1 MEKANV
7 SAIVKF
13 YNYFMKSPEFK
24 KLERIDQFSEPF
36 ISATFSVL
44 TGTLIFVIYSLIMI
58 LKGLSPFDNK
68 HVALS
73 IILFISSTSFVG
85 FITSIYCFW
94 SSFTK
99 IGTYEDLTTLKTE
112 LEQVIQKIIFSQTL
126 SDREPSRYIDTKS
139 FSIEIDRITSLLYS
153 TSMKVFEF
161 SFYNR
166 LSEVLT
172 KISGES
178 MILSSCLLSYDD
190 LRQCVEKIIFFDI
203 DILNAVPIS
212 RIHKNDLAEFNSIR
226 CLKDYGS
233 IIRKSDLLKNKCY
246 DFLIKKRFASNPKDL
261 ECLKATD
268 LFDKNDFMFNCGTIR
283 LSYGLTCSEMD
294 KRIAKFR
301 KDSEKGK
308 EKNSITWI

>member
-13 YNYFMKSPEFK
+13 YNYFMNSPEFK
-24 KLERIDQFSEPF
+24 KLERVNQFREPF
-36 ISATFSVL
+36 ISASFSVL

-85 FITSIYCFW
+85 FITSIYCCW
-94 SSFTK
+94 SSITK
-99 IGTYEDLTTLKTE
+99 IGTYEDLTELKNE
-112 LEQVIQKIIFSQTL
+112 LERVIQKIIFSQTL
-126 SDREPSRYIDTKS
+126 SDRDPSHYIDTKS

-153 TSMKVFEF
+153 TSMKVFDF
-161 SFYNR
+161 SFYKR

-172 KISGES
+172 KILGEA
-178 MILSSCLLSYDD
+178 MFVSSYSLAYND
-190 LRQCVEKIIFFDI
+190 LRQCVEKVIFFDI
-203 DILNAVPIS
+203 NILNAVPIS
-212 RIHKNDLAEFNSIR
+212 YEHPNELAEVNSIR
-226 CLKDYGS
+226 CIKDYGS
-233 IIRKSDLLKNKCY
+233 IIRQSDLLKDNCY
-246 DFLIKKRFASNPKDL
+246 DFLIKKRFTSNPEDL